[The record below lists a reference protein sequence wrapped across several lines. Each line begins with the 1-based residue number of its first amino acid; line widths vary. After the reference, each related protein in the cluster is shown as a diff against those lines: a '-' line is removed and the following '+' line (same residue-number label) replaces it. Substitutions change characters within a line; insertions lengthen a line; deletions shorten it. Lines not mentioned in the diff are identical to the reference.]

1 MYSLYILHQNFLKK
15 KELFMKRLKLF
26 VLATMTLLIL
36 PGTANANTDLLPLLP
51 ADDLVGISF
60 WIISMSMLAV
70 TAFFF
75 FERGSVVSNWRT
87 TLTVAG
93 IVTGVASINY
103 LYVRNVYVSQ
113 GEAPILYRYIEWI
126 ITMPLQAVQFYLILK
141 TVRKVPKSLFWK
153 LLIGAV
159 VMVLGAYL
167 GELEYIPNMAGFIIG
182 IGGWIYI
189 LYEIFSGEAG
199 RAVVKSGNKP
209 MVTAYNS
216 MRKIVTIGWAVYP
229 LGYIFGYLTGGVDP
243 NSLNIIY
250 NIADFFNKIA
260 FGLVIWVA
268 AMQNTA
274 PRTR

>member
-1 MYSLYILHQNFLKK
+1 
-15 KELFMKRLKLF
+15 MKIIKLLTF
-26 VLATMTLLIL
+26 VTVTLLAMS
-36 PGTANANTDLLPLLP
+36 GTSNANIDLLP
-51 ADDLVGISF
+51 ADDIVGISF
-60 WIISMSMLAV
+60 WVISMGLLAA

-75 FERGSVVSNWRT
+75 FEIRSVASNWRT

-93 IVTGVASINY
+93 IVTGVAFINY
-103 LYVRNVYVSQ
+103 LYLRNVYVSQ

-167 GELEYIPNMAGFIIG
+167 GELEYIPSMVGFIIG

-199 RAVVKSGNKP
+199 RAVAKSGNKP
-209 MVTAYNS
+209 MVTAYGS
-216 MRKIVTIGWAVYP
+216 MRKIITIGWAIYP
-229 LGYIFGYLTGGVDP
+229 LGYVFGYLTGSLDV
-243 NSLNIIY
+243 NTLNIIY
-250 NIADFFNKIA
+250 NMADFINKIA
-260 FGLVIWVA
+260 FGLVIWAA
-268 AMQNTA
+268 AMQNTT